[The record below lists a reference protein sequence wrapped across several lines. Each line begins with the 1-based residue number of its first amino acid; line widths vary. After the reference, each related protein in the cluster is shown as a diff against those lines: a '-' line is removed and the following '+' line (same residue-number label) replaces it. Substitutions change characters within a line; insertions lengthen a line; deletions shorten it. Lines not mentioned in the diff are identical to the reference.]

1 MIEQEAYRRLKSK
14 GLLSLPFFL
23 YGIVPPVI
31 TQPAFPASSSGV
43 SNLQRCQAAGY
54 LTLAAVAKCPI
65 QPLVGFKH
73 ATWLVASGNKVQQI
87 RRVYLTNSLCYN
99 LIIVFTRRQSPQ
111 NLQKKG

>member
-43 SNLQRCQAAGY
+43 SNLQRCQAAED

-73 ATWLVASGNKVQQI
+73 ATWLVARGNKSQ
-87 RRVYLTNSLCYN
+87 
-99 LIIVFTRRQSPQ
+99 F
-111 NLQKKG
+111 

>member
-43 SNLQRCQAAGY
+43 FDPRGSRQMSNPTFGWIGHLARC
-54 LTLAAVAKCPI
+54 
-65 QPLVGFKH
+65 
-73 ATWLVASGNKVQQI
+73 S
-87 RRVYLTNSLCYN
+87 RE
-99 LIIVFTRRQSPQ
+99 
-111 NLQKKG
+111 